1 MIPTGNVREYLIQ
14 KSSRSY
20 LQQFTDL
27 LTKFLVIE
35 IETTE
40 IDSFLM
46 PDRNNKAPVWVEGGL
61 VRLQSRPSDEDQHSE
76 VRMPI
81 SVPVANL
88 EHSRMCPTTSTT
100 SAMRMRTTNALA
112 FRQCLALSCF
122 LPIRSPSCLRTFFHP
137 NTISAVAFTSSIR
150 SFVVRRVTETG
161 TLSTAGENHPLDIG
175 DMQCCARQESG
186 HG

>member
-27 LTKFLVIE
+27 LTKVLVIE

-46 PDRNNKAPVWVEGGL
+46 PDRNNKSPLSGL
-61 VRLQSRPSDEDQHSE
+61 RVDGRLQSRPSDEDQHSE

-88 EHSRMCPTTSTT
+88 EHSRMCPATSTT

-112 FRQCLALSCF
+112 FRQCLALFCF

>member
-1 MIPTGNVREYLIQ
+1 
-14 KSSRSY
+14 
-20 LQQFTDL
+20 
-27 LTKFLVIE
+27 
-35 IETTE
+35 
-40 IDSFLM
+40 
-46 PDRNNKAPVWVEGGL
+46 
-61 VRLQSRPSDEDQHSE
+61 
-76 VRMPI
+76 MPI

-122 LPIRSPSCLRTFFHP
+122 LPIRSPSWLRTFFHP

-161 TLSTAGENHPLDIG
+161 TLSTAGENYLPEGMPAPGFYAPVERGLEIKIAQKLRELRVRNVSADFEDG
-175 DMQCCARQESG
+175 SDEKS
-186 HG
+186 

>member
-61 VRLQSRPSDEDQHSE
+61 S
-76 VRMPI
+76 
-81 SVPVANL
+81 NL
-88 EHSRMCPTTSTT
+88 AVQMKINIPKSGCPYP
-100 SAMRMRTTNALA
+100 
-112 FRQCLALSCF
+112 F
-122 LPIRSPSCLRTFFHP
+122 P
-137 NTISAVAFTSSIR
+137 
-150 SFVVRRVTETG
+150 
-161 TLSTAGENHPLDIG
+161 
-175 DMQCCARQESG
+175 
-186 HG
+186 